1 MPLRWPRQVGG
12 ALRPPPSRPSPSLS
26 TAYLTSLVNELAG
39 LFKVNVSLSTTPSSK
54 RCGVNWVLAQGW
66 LLTRPFLFRFSF
78 PVSLEPW
85 LLVMVAEPVS
95 VLPAHR
101 MTAGTH
107 FLCLVPPAGSVA
119 LASDGDR
126 PKPLALCS
134 GSHFH
139 FVSLLSPAKSTTFG
153 LTSSSKS
160 SMPALGH
167 NELSFL

>member
-1 MPLRWPRQVGG
+1 MAPDQALSLSVFFPRLAG
-12 ALRPPPSRPSPSLS
+12 ALALGDGSRACLLS
-26 TAYLTSLVNELAG
+26 SC
-39 LFKVNVSLSTTPSSK
+39 P
-54 RCGVNWVLAQGW
+54 QD
-66 LLTRPFLFRFSF
+66 
-78 PVSLEPW
+78 
-85 LLVMVAEPVS
+85 
-95 VLPAHR
+95 

-107 FLCLVPPAGSVA
+107 FLCLVPLPGSVA